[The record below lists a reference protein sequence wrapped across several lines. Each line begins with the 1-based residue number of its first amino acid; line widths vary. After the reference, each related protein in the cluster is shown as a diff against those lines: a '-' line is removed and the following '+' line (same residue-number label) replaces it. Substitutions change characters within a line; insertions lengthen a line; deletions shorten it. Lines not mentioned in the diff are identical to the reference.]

1 MNKHLYIEESFNKIR
16 EKGLVVP
23 IELVPGTVITDLEK
37 YLNALKTGYLES
49 KEPRIDQLFFEKI
62 EQLKKM

>member
-1 MNKHLYIEESFNKIR
+1 MNKQLYIEESFNKIR

-23 IELVPGTVITDLEK
+23 MELVPGTVMTDLEK
-37 YLNALKTGYLES
+37 YLSALKTGYLES

-62 EQLKKM
+62 EQLKKI